1 MEFSKYQ
8 KIPGPFKRATEGP
21 NRNKVI
27 VGDFTSEELEYLA
40 ELNWIWTEKVD
51 GTNVRIFWD
60 GHKVFYGGRT
70 DNAQLSVRLIT
81 SLDTLF
87 TEELFEQTF
96 GETEVTLY
104 GEGYGA
110 GIQKGGNYR
119 SDVSF
124 VLFDINIGQY
134 YLLRSDVE
142 EIAGAMGLEVVP
154 IVVTTTI
161 WDAVDIVKK
170 GLPSRWNAEVPAE
183 GLVGT
188 TPMNLGDRH
197 GRRLIVKVKAADY
210 AA

>member
-1 MEFSKYQ
+1 MEFNKYQ

-60 GHKVFYGGRT
+60 GHKVSYGGRT

-81 SLDTLF
+81 ALDALF

-154 IVVTTTI
+154 VVLRGSLR
-161 WDAVDIVKK
+161 DAIETVQK
-170 GLPSRWNAEVPAE
+170 GLWSAWSLEHPAE